1 MDLSSK
7 WLIDLR
13 NKLADIAYQFDSAA
27 AIEGAK
33 LTPQEREKFKKHI
46 LAVIKPIDKEW
57 FRNAKKE
64 SKKKTKK

>member
-7 WLIDLR
+7 WLIGVR
-13 NKLADIAYQFDSAA
+13 NRLADIACEFNSAA

-57 FRNAKKE
+57 FRSAKKE
-64 SKKKTKK
+64 NKKKTKK